1 MPNRYRAR
9 LSGWD
14 WFSTRQIMLWQIVLG
29 SVVAVTILLGLTGSP
44 AAAQDKM
51 EQHQVTDGVYLMQNS
66 RGSGN
71 STFIITND
79 GVVVFDAD
87 IRTADQVLAAIRQLT
102 DKKVKY
108 LITSH
113 SAGDHATGAGHYRED
128 KPVYISTRKQMR
140 DFYMQEGK
148 GFSERKAAGDA
159 GYKDAEL
166 VLADIGFEGAMTL
179 QFGGLTF
186 QLTEEGHGH
195 STSDVTVYIPQ
206 KRVFLTGDLLDTEIH
221 PGQSESGG
229 IIYASVNGWINSLDH
244 IIGRHLPVDT
254 YIPGH
259 GPVHVGRG
267 VADLEEQKRYFI
279 TIRDVVSKMMK
290 DGKTVEQ
297 IQKEIVVPD
306 EFKHYQ
312 RKARLTAFIKLYYN
326 QLIEQGF

>member
-1 MPNRYRAR
+1 MSFRRIRAR
-9 LSGWD
+9 HWAARRAAAWSAKWLAA
-14 WFSTRQIMLWQIVLG
+14 VLC
-29 SVVAVTILLGLTGSP
+29 SVFVMSAEP

-51 EQHQVTDGVYLMQNS
+51 ELRQVTDGVYMMQNS

-71 STFIITND
+71 SSFVITNE

-87 IRTADQVLAAIRQLT
+87 VRTADQVLAAIRKLT
-102 DKKVKY
+102 DKKVRY

-113 SAGDHATGAGHYRED
+113 SAGDHATGAWHYRED

-148 GFSERKAAGDA
+148 GFAERKAAGDE
-159 GYKDAEL
+159 GYKTAEL
-166 VLADIGFEGAMTL
+166 VLADVGFEGAMTL

-221 PGQSESGG
+221 PGQSESGE
-229 IIYASVNGWINSLDH
+229 IIYANVNGWIGSLDH
-244 IIGRHLPVDT
+244 IIARNLPVDS
-254 YIPGH
+254 YLPGH
-259 GPVHVGRG
+259 GPVHIGRG
-267 VADLEEQKRYFI
+267 VADLQEQRHYFI
-279 TIRDVVSKMMK
+279 AMRDEVSKMIAQ
-290 DGKTVEQ
+290 GKTVEQ
-297 IQKEIVVPD
+297 IQKEIVLPD
-306 EFKHYQ
+306 EFKNYD
-312 RKARLTAFIKLYYN
+312 RKPRLVAFINLFYH